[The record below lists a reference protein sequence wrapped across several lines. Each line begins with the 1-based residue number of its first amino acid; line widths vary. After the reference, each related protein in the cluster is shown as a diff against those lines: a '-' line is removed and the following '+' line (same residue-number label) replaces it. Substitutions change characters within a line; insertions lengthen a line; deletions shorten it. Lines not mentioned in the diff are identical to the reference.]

1 METKHTPGPWF
12 GRKDGKYSM
21 ECPWSI
27 DHEDGHNASW
37 LPVTTEKRRTLA
49 LVVNDDTKRPMD
61 FHDAEMHANAKLI
74 ASAPDLLADL
84 VVAAETLR
92 RYEALHRTKCT
103 AESLEKAEVNAGL
116 AHRFEQTIAK
126 ATA

>member
-74 ASAPDLLADL
+74 ASAPDLL
-84 VVAAETLR
+84 
-92 RYEALHRTKCT
+92 EALIKLHKSL
-103 AESLEKAEVNAGL
+103 ESLNDSGDAGRMV
-116 AHRFEQTIAK
+116 ADDVETARAAIAK